1 MNRSPHTAH
10 QQSGFILVLTLMILS
25 MIVMLVTQL
34 FQNSTIHFYFDR
46 TMIEREKATAL
57 AKGGIE
63 LAISQLTLPKSDET
77 KSNEKTQTPPKDAE
91 EKKDPNI
98 ELLKKVLPIL
108 NRWQS
113 FTLKEDIDGLD
124 GEIKLCITCEDG
136 KIDINQ
142 WFDFNKKKFIGEDA
156 KDHSLKG
163 EASIDGK
170 KIFKVLFNSIKKS
183 ASGKDLFELFEKF
196 LKQRQYKLNEVTEL
210 LTIKEFREAFKEALF
225 YEPPALKGTKK
236 EQRPVY
242 LMDIFTIWSGAKTV
256 NPWLLS
262 DSICAIVGL
271 MRAQTGDTPAREKE
285 VEQLLK
291 GIKSIEGDLKI
302 TWEKV
307 LQKLYGKELK
317 AVPSE
322 FSSLLAQNFEAK
334 TFGVLSYGTVGKITQ
349 KVFAIIERNKN
360 AQVPY
365 TIKRLYWL

>member
-1 MNRSPHTAH
+1 MNNDAH
-10 QQSGFILVLTLMILS
+10 NTHQRSGFILVLTLMILS

-34 FQNSTIHFYFDR
+34 FQNSMIHFYFDR
-46 TMIEREKATAL
+46 TMIEREKARSL

-63 LAISQLTLPKSDET
+63 LAISMLTIQE
-77 KSNEKTQTPPKDAE
+77 EKKPTDKAAPALQKPDE

-98 ELLKKVLPIL
+98 ELLKRIEPAL

-113 FTLKEDIDGLD
+113 FKLKEDVDGID
-124 GEIKLCITCEDG
+124 GEIKLCITSEDG

-142 WFDFNKKKFIGEDA
+142 WYDFNKKKFIGEGET
-156 KDHSLKG
+156 SL
-163 EASIDGK
+163 DGK
-170 KIFKVLFNSIKKS
+170 KLFKALFNSVKKT
-183 ASGKDLFELFEKF
+183 ASGKDLFEVFEKF

-210 LTIKEFREAFKEALF
+210 LSIKEFREAFKEAIF

-242 LMDIFTIWSGAKTV
+242 LMDIFTLWSEAKTL
-256 NPWLLS
+256 NSWLLS

-271 MRAQTGDTPAREKE
+271 KRAEPGDTQAREKE

-291 GIKSIEGDLKI
+291 GMKSIEGDIKV

-317 AVPSE
+317 AVPNE
-322 FSSLLAQNFEAK
+322 FSSLLAQKFEAK
-334 TFGVLSYGTVGKITQ
+334 TFGILSYGTVGAITQ
-349 KVFAIIERNKN
+349 KIFAIIERSKN

>member
-1 MNRSPHTAH
+1 
-10 QQSGFILVLTLMILS
+10 
-25 MIVMLVTQL
+25 
-34 FQNSTIHFYFDR
+34 
-46 TMIEREKATAL
+46 MIEREKAKTL

-63 LAISQLTLPKSDET
+63 LAISMLTIPKPEEK
-77 KSNEKTQTPPKDAE
+77 KSNEKTQTAQQKDAE

-98 ELLKKVLPIL
+98 ELLKKSMPAL

-113 FTLKEDIDGLD
+113 FTLKEEIDGLD
-124 GEIKLCITCEDG
+124 GEIRLCITCEDG

-142 WFDFNKKKFIGEDA
+142 WYDFGKKKFIGEGA
-156 KDHSLKG
+156 TSL
-163 EASIDGK
+163 DGK
-170 KIFKVLFNSIKKS
+170 KIFKALFNSMKKT
-183 ASGKDLFELFEKF
+183 AGGKDLFELFEKF
-196 LKQRQYKLNEVTEL
+196 LKQRQYKLNDVTEL
-210 LTIKEFREAFKEALF
+210 LSIKEFREAFKEALF

-242 LMDIFTIWSGAKTV
+242 LMDILTLWSGTKTL

-271 MRAQTGDTPAREKE
+271 KRAETGDVPAREKE
-285 VEQLLK
+285 IEQLLK
-291 GIKSIEGDLKI
+291 GMKSIEGDIKI

-317 AVPSE
+317 AVPTD
-322 FSSLLAQNFEAK
+322 FTSLLAQNFEAK
-334 TFGVLSYGTVGKITQ
+334 TFGILSYGIVGNITQ

-365 TIKRLYWL
+365 TIKKLYWL